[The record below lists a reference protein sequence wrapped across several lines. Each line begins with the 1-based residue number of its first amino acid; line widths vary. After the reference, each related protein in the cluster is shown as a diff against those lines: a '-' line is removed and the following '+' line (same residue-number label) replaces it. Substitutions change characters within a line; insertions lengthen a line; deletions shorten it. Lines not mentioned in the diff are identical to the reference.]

1 MDQAIQAV
9 GSDDANILNDCD
21 VMSNAI
27 NNLLNC
33 SYLQR

>member
-1 MDQAIQAV
+1 MNQAIQAV

-21 VMSNAI
+21 VMSKAI
-27 NNLLNC
+27 NNYFNC